1 VIVRRLNDDVL
12 GTEREVKAPSGT
24 WTSRR
29 LSLKDDNMG
38 FSIND
43 TLIHAGTE
51 TYIWYKHHLEAVYCV
66 EGKGEIED
74 LETGITHPIEDGTLY
89 LLNKHERHWLRA
101 TETMRMV
108 CVFSPPLTGR
118 EVHTK
123 EGFYPLITD
132 EDDTQE

>member
-1 VIVRRLNDDVL
+1 MIVRRLKEDIL

-29 LSLKDDNMG
+29 LALRDDNMG

-74 LETGITHPIEDGTLY
+74 LETGITHQIEDGTLY
-89 LLNKHERHWLRA
+89 VLNGHERHYLRA

-108 CVFSPPLTGR
+108 CVFSPGLTGK

-123 EGFYPLITD
+123 EGYYPLPE
-132 EDDTQE
+132 ED

>member
-1 VIVRRLNDDVL
+1 MIVRHLNDII
-12 GTEREVKAPSGT
+12 GTDREVNAPNGN

-38 FSIND
+38 FSLHD
-43 TLIHAGTE
+43 TLIHKGTE
-51 TYIWYKHHLEAVYCV
+51 TYIWYKNHLEAVYCI

-74 LETGITHPIEDGTLY
+74 LETGEIHPINAGTVY
-89 LLNKHERHWLRA
+89 LLNNHERHYLRA

-108 CVFSPPLTGR
+108 CVFNPPLSGQ

-123 EGFYPLITD
+123 EGYYPID
-132 EDDTQE
+132 SE